1 MCGAL
6 MLHLLFF
13 GKIIESVSVILFL
26 FLNFIGDF
34 IELQIILLI

>member
-1 MCGAL
+1 

-13 GKIIESVSVILFL
+13 GKIIESVSVIVILFL
-26 FLNFIGDF
+26 FLNFIRDF